1 MTRYAGSTQRTPKT
15 PTTASAS
22 TDAARTAGCGTQR
35 GGRPGRVTMLA
46 AGRNPAI
53 PGGIMQK
60 FVTYRLRL
68 IVVGDIRTAG
78 ARIVR

>member
-1 MTRYAGSTQRTPKT
+1 M
-15 PTTASAS
+15 
-22 TDAARTAGCGTQR
+22 
-35 GGRPGRVTMLA
+35 TMLA